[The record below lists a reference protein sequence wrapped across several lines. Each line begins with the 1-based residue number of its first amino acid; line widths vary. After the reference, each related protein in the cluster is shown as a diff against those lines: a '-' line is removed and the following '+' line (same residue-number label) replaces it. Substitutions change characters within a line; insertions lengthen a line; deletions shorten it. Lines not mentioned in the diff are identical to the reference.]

1 MVRLV
6 ATISSIILVVGGI
19 LPWFQSGVAL
29 DLNLDHV
36 LANYIILSGLFILI
50 ISVINQMRKELSSGS
65 VYIVVAI
72 SCLIVT
78 LLHFIDIGKQV
89 DIPLNEKEEILSSE
103 SNRISFLIST
113 LLILTGSLGSLLS
126 GFVIYK
132 REDKTNRLQGKV
144 AMFIANRIAFNRQ
157 RSFSRFIIRLSIIAT
172 MISVAVMIVTLAFT
186 NGFQETVSQKIFSFW
201 GHVRV
206 QYKQP
211 LKSTIAEEEQIEKND
226 TVVQFIRQ
234 NPDVVS
240 IHPFA
245 TKYAI
250 LKTKDEMDGV
260 LMKGLDS
267 SYDFGHIQRF
277 LKYGRWLHFND
288 TTYSREIII
297 STYLANELK
306 LKLDDKIVVYFIR
319 PDGSLRPDKL
329 SIVGIYKTGIEDY
342 DKTFAIGDLKLIQR
356 LNGWQPNEIGGY
368 EIFLKDYHKMEK
380 VSDDIYYTIEKFPS
394 TWDTKT
400 TRDLYPNIFD
410 WLSMQDVTRN
420 VLIGFMGAVAI
431 INLITCLII
440 LVLERIRMVGVLK
453 ALGARNW
460 TIQKIFLR
468 HSTLITMIG
477 IILGAVFGLGL
488 CWLQQSTGFIKLNE
502 EAYYMTEA
510 AVKVVWWQVALICG
524 CTLVICF
531 LVLMI
536 PSIIVRKV
544 RPVKAIQFR

>member
-1 MVRLV
+1 LRV
-6 ATISSIILVVGGI
+6 A
-19 LPWFQSGVAL
+19 
-29 DLNLDHV
+29 N
-36 LANYIILSGLFILI
+36 
-50 ISVINQMRKELSSGS
+50 
-65 VYIVVAI
+65 
-72 SCLIVT
+72 
-78 LLHFIDIGKQV
+78 
-89 DIPLNEKEEILSSE
+89 
-103 SNRISFLIST
+103 
-113 LLILTGSLGSLLS
+113 
-126 GFVIYK
+126 
-132 REDKTNRLQGKV
+132 
-144 AMFIANRIAFNRQ
+144 FIANRIAFNRQ
-157 RSFSRFIIRLSIIAT
+157 RSFSRFIIRLSVVAT
-172 MISVAVMIVTLAFT
+172 TISVAVMIVTLAFT

-211 LKSTIAEEEQIEKND
+211 LKSTIAEEEQIQKND
-226 TVVQFIRQ
+226 TVVQLIRQ
-234 NPDVVS
+234 NPNVVS

-250 LKTKDEMDGV
+250 LKTKDEMEGV

-267 SYDFGHIQRF
+267 SYNFDHIRRF
-277 LKYGRWLHFND
+277 LKQGRWLNFND

-297 STYLANELK
+297 SSYTANELK
-306 LKLDDKIVVYFIR
+306 LNLNDKIVIYFIR

-356 LNGWQPNEIGGY
+356 LNGWQADEIGGY
-368 EIFLKDYHKMEK
+368 EIFLRDYHQMQN
-380 VSDDIYYTIEKFPS
+380 VSDDIYYNIEKFPS
-394 TWDTKT
+394 SWDTKT

-410 WLSMQDVTRN
+410 WLAMQDVTRN
-420 VLIGFMGAVAI
+420 VLIGFMVAVAV

-460 TIQKIFLR
+460 TVQKIFLQ
-468 HSTLITMIG
+468 HSTLITLAG
-477 IILGAVFGLGL
+477 IILGAAFGLGL

-510 AVKVVWWQVALICG
+510 AVKIVWWQIALICA
-524 CTLVICF
+524 CTLLVCF